1 MIEADVLLHLSKKAV
16 SKSATELDFD
26 NGKTVM
32 FAKSKHFLIIM
43 PYLSRNKG
51 PLLKRLSLLKISRPV
66 LKNKKN
72 KRLAREIKSIKPEQ
86 L

>member
-1 MIEADVLLHLSKKAV
+1 MTEADVLLHLSKKAV

-26 NGKTVM
+26 NGKIVVC
-32 FAKSKHFLIIM
+32 KIKKILSKHFLIIM

-66 LKNKKN
+66 LKIKKIRDLQE
-72 KRLAREIKSIKPEQ
+72 K
-86 L
+86 

>member
-32 FAKSKHFLIIM
+32 FAKSKNLIKTFSDHNAI
-43 PYLSRNKG
+43 PISKQRTIAEKAES
-51 PLLKRLSLLKISRPV
+51 LKDLQTCLK
-66 LKNKKN
+66 K
-72 KRLAREIKSIKPEQ
+72 
-86 L
+86 